1 MSFTIMRIEKRNS
14 SNIGGMFC
22 HNERKTENHS
32 NEDINKD
39 LSHLNYQLI
48 ECKSYKEK
56 INKEIQERYKVNK
69 SIRRDAV
76 LCAEVVF
83 TSDKDFFNKLTPE
96 EEKKYFEKSVEFLK
110 EEFWEKM

>member
-1 MSFTIMRIEKRNS
+1 VEGVEYMSFAIMRIEKRNS

-48 ECKSYKEK
+48 EWFS
-56 INKEIQERYKVNK
+56 VFL
-69 SIRRDAV
+69 SIFSTIFDI
-76 LCAEVVF
+76 
-83 TSDKDFFNKLTPE
+83 SS
-96 EEKKYFEKSVEFLK
+96 SVIL
-110 EEFWEKM
+110 